1 MNIISETNQKLLN
14 DLNVLLVQAGIYNP
28 FTFKLIETNEEVGA
42 IISIPSLFDPAKKPY
57 MMAFK
62 ENYRTSP
69 MSYPEIIATLNDE
82 LHEMLMVI
90 KPEILKLIRI
100 KEAFKSQPEIS
111 PLDNKKVIEYD
122 IQVDFSVRW

>member
-1 MNIISETNQKLLN
+1 MNIIFETNQKLIN

-42 IISIPSLFDPAKKPY
+42 IISIPSLFDPSKKPY

-62 ENYRTSP
+62 ENYRTSQ
-69 MSYPEIIATLNDE
+69 MSYPEILDTLNDE

-90 KPEILKLIRI
+90 KPEILKLLRI
-100 KEAFKSQPEIS
+100 KEAFREQVEPT
-111 PLDNKKVIEYD
+111 PMDNKKVIEYN
-122 IQVDFSVRW
+122 IEINFLTKW